1 MSVQIGYTKMI
12 RKMQYKNDTYILITL
27 QYVITEK

>member
-1 MSVQIGYTKMI
+1 MSAQMGYTNII